1 MVVPDTGVQEKAGL
15 VLVTIAPLAGEA
27 IVGTE
32 AAVGETTKLRASE
45 KPLPIGVDAATFQ

>member
-15 VLVTIAPLAGEA
+15 VLVIVTPLAGEA

-32 AAVGETTKLRASE
+32 AAVGCTTKLRVSE
-45 KPLPIGVDAATFQ
+45 KPLPIGVDTATFQ